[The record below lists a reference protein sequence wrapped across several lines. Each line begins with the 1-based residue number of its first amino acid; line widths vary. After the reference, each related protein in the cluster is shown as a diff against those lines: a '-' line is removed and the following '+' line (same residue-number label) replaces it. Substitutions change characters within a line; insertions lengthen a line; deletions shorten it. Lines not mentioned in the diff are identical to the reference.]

1 MSLLERSQLASMQP
15 VKFILNWGRRYS
27 LWLLNFGLACCGIEL
42 IASAMSK
49 HDLIRFG
56 VIPVAHGPR
65 QADLLI
71 IAGTVTDKM
80 APVLRRVYEQM
91 PEPKYVISFG
101 SCSNVGGPY
110 WDSYS
115 VTKGVDQI
123 IPIDVF
129 VPGCP
134 PRPEALLDGI
144 IMLQRKI
151 ADESFFAE
159 VGGVGLE
166 IRRRRSLVLASDQ
179 AAPPPERTSERWIC
193 SWLRSMRWWSP
204 SSV

>member
-1 MSLLERSQLASMQP
+1 MSVLQNSQVASLQP

-42 IASAMSK
+42 IAAAMPK

-56 VIPVAHGPR
+56 VIPNAHGPR

-80 APVLRRVYEQM
+80 VPPMKRVYEQM

-101 SCSNVGGPY
+101 SCANVGGPY

-115 VTKGVDQI
+115 VTKGVDQLV
-123 IPIDVF
+123 PIDVY

-134 PRPEALLDGI
+134 PRPEALLHGI
-144 IMLQRKI
+144 IKLQEKI
-151 ADESFFAE
+151 GRED
-159 VGGVGLE
+159 
-166 IRRRRSLVLASDQ
+166 IREKWSGKHTVP
-179 AAPPPERTSERWIC
+179 APTS
-193 SWLRSMRWWSP
+193 
-204 SSV
+204 

>member
-1 MSLLERSQLASMQP
+1 MSLLERSQLASVQP

-42 IASAMSK
+42 IAAAMPK

-56 VIPVAHGPR
+56 VIPNAHGPR

-80 APVLRRVYEQM
+80 VPPMKRVYEQM

-101 SCSNVGGPY
+101 SCANVGGPY

-151 ADESFFAE
+151 AGE
-159 VGGVGLE
+159 E
-166 IRRRRSLVLASDQ
+166 IAQKRAG
-179 AAPPPERTSERWIC
+179 
-193 SWLRSMRWWSP
+193 
-204 SSV
+204 

>member
-1 MSLLERSQLASMQP
+1 MSLLERSQLASVQP

-115 VTKGVDQI
+115 VTKGSTRSSRSTCSS
-123 IPIDVF
+123 PAARR
-129 VPGCP
+129 G
-134 PRPEALLDGI
+134 PRRCSTGSSCFSARSPA
-144 IMLQRKI
+144 
-151 ADESFFAE
+151 
-159 VGGVGLE
+159 
-166 IRRRRSLVLASDQ
+166 RRSRRSGRGSD
-179 AAPPPERTSERWIC
+179 ADAGRARPNE
-193 SWLRSMRWWSP
+193 LMKND
-204 SSV
+204 